1 MLAKAD
7 IDNARAM
14 ASRLAPGAVVLL
26 DRHYNSLLPYHRGV
40 PNIYAVWTGTQ
51 CAIRYVSVSSGR
63 IILQPD
69 SRIGQSSWW
78 RSPTAK
84 ASPSTSSDACATLQS
99 KCEGVRYGRLRI
111 PSWVRASCED
121 AWVAALKW
129 AA

>member
-1 MLAKAD
+1 MREWLKFKKRFLHRLKPDTIGQRDDWLRFVPAKAD

-63 IILQPD
+63 IILHPD
-69 SRIGQSSWW
+69 SRDRPVELVEIAHGKGFAEYIVG
-78 RSPTAK
+78 R
-84 ASPSTSSDACATLQS
+84 
-99 KCEGVRYGRLRI
+99 VRHI
-111 PSWVRASCED
+111 AVE
-121 AWVAALKW
+121 V
-129 AA
+129 